1 MEYLVLNW
9 FIQKKYLLAQI
20 KIIIISYNLTK

>member
-9 FIQKKYLLAQI
+9 IIQMKYLLAQ
-20 KIIIISYNLTK
+20 KKIIISYRLMK